1 MGYHPGNFIGPLAF
15 DVIFRAL
22 PHVTL
27 DVQVGYSKESGPV
40 RRLGIAPHLQWELW
54 RGLRTPYLGVAF
66 RLERVSTEG
75 GAASSTGGC
84 VIGGWQMRWQS
95 GLGILV
101 GVGVL
106 YMSTVDLST
115 GPIWYHSDGG
125 LFGTYEVG
133 LRYFF

>member
-1 MGYHPGNFIGPLAF
+1 
-15 DVIFRAL
+15 
-22 PHVTL
+22 
-27 DVQVGYSKESGPV
+27 
-40 RRLGIAPHLQWELW
+40 
-54 RGLRTPYLGVAF
+54 VAF